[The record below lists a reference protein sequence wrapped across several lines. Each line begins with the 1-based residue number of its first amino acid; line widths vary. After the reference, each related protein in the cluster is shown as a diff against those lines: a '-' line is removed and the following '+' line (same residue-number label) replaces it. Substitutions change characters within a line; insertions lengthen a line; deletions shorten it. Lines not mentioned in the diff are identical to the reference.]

1 MEDTLMGTLETL
13 AFAWQ
18 PSIWELLIILVI
30 ALLLFGK
37 RLPEVARSLGKG
49 GVEFKKGLKGVE
61 EDVDQT
67 NYPQPPRQQT
77 YAQPTHGPTNPPHG
91 PTNEGAATP
100 SETSTTP
107 KA

>member
-1 MEDTLMGTLETL
+1 MGTLEIL

-49 GVEFKKGLKGVE
+49 VVEFKKGLKGVE
-61 EDVDQT
+61 EDVDQS
-67 NYPQPPRQQT
+67 NYSPPRST
-77 YAQPTHGPTNPPHG
+77 YTPPPPSTEGTPTST
-91 PTNEGAATP
+91 
-100 SETSTTP
+100 ETTTTP
-107 KA
+107 KS